1 MMSKNTRKLELLWTT
16 LLILVSSDTGCVSIS
31 AFTSLIGILVG
42 IESASE

>member
-16 LLILVSSDTGCVSIS
+16 LLILVSSDPGCVSIY

-42 IESASE
+42 IESASD